1 MKTIKICGITTR
13 PGTAKIMVPML
24 TYVSDYGYNG
34 YIICQPCDDFSD
46 NKIAPLTYI
55 PVEMNRGAVNP
66 IEVLKCT
73 YRLFKIFRRERFD
86 VIQYASSN
94 ASLYAA
100 MAGFLARTP
109 VRIFCQ
115 WGMPYPDYVGWKH
128 KFFKF
133 LERFTCMLST
143 NVQPDSLL
151 NQKLAIRE
159 GLFPDW
165 KGNVLGKGSAQGV
178 NMSRFNIEKK
188 AEWRKEIHTQYGIG
202 ESTKVFCFVGRIVPQ
217 KGVNELLEAFMR
229 LDKSDTFLF
238 VVGAPDEIDSLNQS
252 LLAKAR
258 SMNNVVFTGGVSNP
272 EKYHASADYFVI
284 PSYREGF
291 PNTILEAGALGIP
304 SIVTR
309 INGMINLI
317 EDRKT
322 GFVCDVKSAD
332 SLYAA
337 MLMAYALGKDEYKQL
352 SENVYAKVKNNFDS
366 EYVKKFFLEDRN
378 RLTVHLRK

>member
-1 MKTIKICGITTR
+1 MCNLTVCSIK
-13 PGTAKIMVPML
+13 
-24 TYVSDYGYNG
+24 
-34 YIICQPCDDFSD
+34 
-46 NKIAPLTYI
+46 
-55 PVEMNRGAVNP
+55 
-66 IEVLKCT
+66 
-73 YRLFKIFRRERFD
+73 
-86 VIQYASSN
+86 
-94 ASLYAA
+94 
-100 MAGFLARTP
+100 
-109 VRIFCQ
+109 
-115 WGMPYPDYVGWKH
+115 
-128 KFFKF
+128 
-133 LERFTCMLST
+133 
-143 NVQPDSLL
+143 
-151 NQKLAIRE
+151 KLAIRE

-229 LDKSDTFLF
+229 L
-238 VVGAPDEIDSLNQS
+238 
-252 LLAKAR
+252 
-258 SMNNVVFTGGVSNP
+258 GGVSNP

-309 INGMINLI
+309 INGMIDLI